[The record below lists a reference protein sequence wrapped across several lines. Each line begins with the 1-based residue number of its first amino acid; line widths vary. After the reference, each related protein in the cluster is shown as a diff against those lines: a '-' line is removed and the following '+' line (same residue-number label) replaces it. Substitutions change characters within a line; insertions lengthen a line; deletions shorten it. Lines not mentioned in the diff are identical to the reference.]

1 MVFIRRLRWRCDMGI
16 NKFNAEGYHDTTS
29 HEALSNITREEKA
42 AAKAAFKPLVY
53 ICSPFS
59 GDIEYNNKRTRA
71 FCRFA
76 LDKDNI
82 PLAPH
87 LLFPQFMDDSNEKER
102 DLAIFMDIILMG
114 KCQEVWVLGDVISR
128 DMSIEIEKAKKRRQ
142 PVRYFNKD
150 FEEVESL

>member
-1 MVFIRRLRWRCDMGI
+1 MGI
-16 NKFNAEGYHDTTS
+16 NMKNAEGYHDPTPHKT
-29 HEALSNITREEKA
+29 LSNITREEKA

-59 GDIEYNNKRTRA
+59 GDIENNNKRTRS

-76 LDKDNI
+76 LDKGNI

-102 DLAIFMDIILMG
+102 ELARYALSGKIVCGECGRNYRRKTNYSVGRSYIASGISKTKRVAPCCSCEMG
-114 KCQEVWVLGDVISR
+114 K
-128 DMSIEIEKAKKRRQ
+128 
-142 PVRYFNKD
+142 
-150 FEEVESL
+150 

>member
-1 MVFIRRLRWRCDMGI
+1 MGI
-16 NKFNAEGYHDTTS
+16 NMKNAEGYHDPTS
-29 HEALSNITREEKA
+29 HKARSNITREEKA

-59 GDIEYNNKRTRA
+59 GDIENNNKRTRA
-71 FCRFA
+71 FCRFV
-76 LDKDNI
+76 LDKGNI

-128 DMSIEIEKAKKRRQ
+128 GMSIEIEKAKKRRQ
-142 PVRYFNKD
+142 LVRYFNKD